1 MALCKLSEI
10 ITRPEKICDRM
21 APVAYAEALTCRE
34 NGLPMSGC
42 TSVGPPVMVVISVS
56 SVVWHSG
63 VHAKGVFFLV
73 RAVSRHAMLV

>member
-1 MALCKLSEI
+1 
-10 ITRPEKICDRM
+10 M
-21 APVAYAEALTCRE
+21 APVVYAEALTCRK

-42 TSVGPPVMVVISVS
+42 ASVGPPVTVVISVS

-73 RAVSRHAMLV
+73 RAVSGRTMSV